1 MRALGYTSPLRPRS
15 TLPPD
20 MQFSSPPTEPQ
31 SAAGEA
37 DRAAPAGD
45 PRALLDAC
53 LDQYAPQIGAIVEGS
68 LEGTDDLFELDIEVN
83 GDDLK
88 LFRERRAEWLG
99 TFTRMLRELVGRR
112 LSGVRRKG
120 RRADA
125 DLSVANLQVLSAF
138 DQEMQTGVTRAAN
151 ALAAHTR
158 KEMLALD
165 ARIAE
170 LLPDPP
176 GAEPDNPFGTAYLLD
191 AIGASARRIYP
202 NPRVWRPLMQRL
214 LSDLRPAVVKV
225 LISLNRLL
233 ADRGVLPD
241 VKATLRAR
249 SELRPASDSE
259 LLPLFERMLK
269 AAATPGALA
278 QSIDVAVP
286 SIEEL
291 RGPYAAASGL
301 RQPAPPV
308 APAAAT
314 GKAGPP
320 SPGARPTVLR
330 PDLPP
335 AVVEAFYAAYAR
347 HLDESATRAA
357 PADAASV
364 TAPAAAGDAFALPV
378 VDSTLALGALRDT
391 IVELD
396 RWQRFEPPGPPG
408 SAGTAA
414 APPGVPLNRLPLIR
428 DAIGNRFANPG
439 DRMTMDVVTLI
450 FDYLFR
456 DRSIPD
462 SQRRLFARLQV
473 PIAKAALVDRSFFS
487 DRNHP
492 ARRLL
497 DELAAAAV
505 GANADPSY
513 QQEFEALAGSVIGEV
528 CDRFGVDVTAFEAAG
543 ARIRPFIAHVGR
555 AEADAARDDIGAA
568 LAREETEADAAQ
580 VRVVL
585 RDRLAGLALP
595 FDVRSF
601 AESVWADHLT
611 AIRATHGEGSDAW
624 RAAMVT
630 LDDLLWSISAKERTA
645 QKARLTRLIPSL
657 IRRLRA
663 GIAGVPAA
671 SDRAHGFF
679 ESLYRLHIAVLRPGD
694 KAPAVPAVTS
704 ATTPLR
710 PAVPAAAAAA
720 GASEPPKQE
729 AVVAADKAPFDPASV
744 HDYANEMVVG
754 TWVQFRSADG
764 DTPARLFWVSP
775 LRTRYVFTTRQ
786 HGRAIS
792 LTPDELARQLNA
804 GQASVIVEPVPLFDR
819 AVSAALDTLA
829 ATARAAGAAA

>member
-1 MRALGYTSPLRPRS
+1 
-15 TLPPD
+15 
-20 MQFSSPPTEPQ
+20 MQFSTPPTEPQ

-37 DRAAPAGD
+37 DRGAPAGD
-45 PRALLDAC
+45 PRELLAAC
-53 LDQYAPQIGAIVEGS
+53 LDQYAAQIGAIVEGS
-68 LEGTDDLFELDIEVN
+68 LEGTDDLFELDSEVK

-112 LSGVRRKG
+112 LSGARRKG

-125 DLSVANLQVLSAF
+125 DLSVANLCVLSAF
-138 DQEMQTGVTRAAN
+138 DQEMQAAITRAAN
-151 ALAAHTR
+151 ALAAHAR

-165 ARIAE
+165 ARVAE
-170 LLPDPP
+170 LLPNPP
-176 GAEPDNPFGTAYLLD
+176 GTEPDNPFGTAYLLD

-202 NPRVWRPLMQRL
+202 HPRVWRPLMQRL
-214 LSDLRPAVVKV
+214 LSDLRPAIVKI
-225 LISLNRLL
+225 LISLNRFL

-269 AAATPGALA
+269 AAATPGAMPQA
-278 QSIDVAVP
+278 IDVAVP

-291 RGPYAAASGL
+291 RGPYAAASGP
-301 RQPAPPV
+301 RQLPPAVASPV
-308 APAAAT
+308 GTAN
-314 GKAGPP
+314 AGPSP
-320 SPGARPTVLR
+320 SFARPNALR

-347 HLDESATRAA
+347 HLDASPTRVASAG
-357 PADAASV
+357 AASPP
-364 TAPAAAGDAFALPV
+364 APAAAPDAFALPV

-396 RWQRFEPPGPPG
+396 RWQRFEPPGPEG
-408 SAGTAA
+408 NAGAAA
-414 APPGVPLNRLPLIR
+414 APTEVPLNRLPLIR
-428 DAIGNRFANPG
+428 DAIGTRFANSG
-439 DRMTMDVVTLI
+439 DRMTMDVVALI

-462 SQRRLFARLQV
+462 SQRQLFARLQV

-487 DRNHP
+487 DRKHP

-513 QQEFEALAGSVIGEV
+513 QQEFETLAGAVIDEV

-543 ARIRPFIAHVGR
+543 DRIRPFIAHVDR
-555 AEADAARDDIGAA
+555 AEAAAARDDIGAA
-568 LAREETEADAAQ
+568 LANEETEADAAQ

-611 AIRATHGEGSDAW
+611 AIRAVYGEHSNEW
-624 RAAMVT
+624 QAAMVT

-657 IRRLRA
+657 IRRLRS

-671 SDRAHGFF
+671 ADRAQGFF

-694 KAPAVPAVTS
+694 KAAPGAASVVA
-704 ATTPLR
+704 ATTPRR
-710 PAVPAAAAAA
+710 PVVPAAAGATEPPMPEAVAAA
-720 GASEPPKQE
+720 
-729 AVVAADKAPFDPASV
+729 DRTPFDIASV

-754 TWVQFRSADG
+754 TWVLFRSADG

-786 HGRAIS
+786 LGRAIS

>member
-1 MRALGYTSPLRPRS
+1 MQYSTPPPEPRP
-15 TLPPD
+15 
-20 MQFSSPPTEPQ
+20 
-31 SAAGEA
+31 AAGEA
-37 DRAAPAGD
+37 DRAISPGD

-53 LDQYAPQIGAIVEGS
+53 LDQYAPQIGAVVEVS
-68 LEGTDDLFELDIEVN
+68 LEGTDDLFESEGEVN
-83 GDDLK
+83 GDDLR

-125 DLSVANLQVLSAF
+125 DLSVANLAVLSAY
-138 DQEMQTGVTRAAN
+138 DQEMQAAITRAAN
-151 ALAAHTR
+151 ALAANAR

-165 ARIAE
+165 ARVAE

-214 LSDLRPAVVKV
+214 LADLRPAVVKV
-225 LISLNRLL
+225 LMSLNHLL

-269 AAATPGALA
+269 TAATPGAMA
-278 QSIDVAVP
+278 GTIDVAVP

-291 RGPYAAASGL
+291 RGPYAAAGP
-301 RQPAPPV
+301 REP
-308 APAAAT
+308 APAAAVAAAP
-314 GKAGPP
+314 GRVSAGLPA
-320 SPGARPTVLR
+320 PGARPTALR

-335 AVVEAFYAAYAR
+335 AVVDAFYAAYAR
-347 HLDESATRAA
+347 HVDEAANRGTPAGPASAAA
-357 PADAASV
+357 PAAD
-364 TAPAAAGDAFALPV
+364 GDAFCLPV

-396 RWQRFEPPGPPG
+396 RWQRFEPPAPAG
-408 SAGTAA
+408 SASTGA
-414 APPGVPLNRLPLIR
+414 APAGVPLNRLPLIR
-428 DAIGNRFANPG
+428 DAIGELFANPG
-439 DRMTMDVVTLI
+439 DRMTMDVVALI

-462 SQRRLFARLQV
+462 SQRQLFARLQV

-513 QQEFEALAGSVIGEV
+513 QQEFEALAGAVIGEV
-528 CDRFGVDVTAFEAAG
+528 CERFGVDVTTFDAAG
-543 ARIRPFIAHVGR
+543 AKIRPFLAQVGR

-568 LAREETEADAAQ
+568 LATEETEPDAAQ

-585 RDRLAGLALP
+585 RDRLAGLSLP
-595 FDVRSF
+595 FEIRSF
-601 AESVWADHLT
+601 AESVWAEHLT
-611 AIRATHGEGSDAW
+611 AIRAAHGAGSEEW
-624 RAAMVT
+624 QAAMAT

-657 IRRLRA
+657 VRRLRT

-671 SDRAHGFF
+671 AERAQGFF
-679 ESLYRLHIAVLRPGD
+679 DALYRLHIAVLRPAE
-694 KAPAVPAVTS
+694 KAAPAT
-704 ATTPLR
+704 TTPR
-710 PAVPAAAAAA
+710 AVPGAA
-720 GASEPPKQE
+720 ASEPPVPE
-729 AVVAADKAPFDPASV
+729 PAVAAGAAPFDSASV

-754 TWVQFRSADG
+754 TWVLFRGAGG

-786 HGRAIS
+786 QGRAIS
-792 LTPDELARQLNA
+792 LSPDELARQLNA

-829 ATARAAGAAA
+829 ATARDTRAAA